1 MDPLARQN
9 ALKLLSKYRELVLCR
24 DIESAVHSHSKNKD
38 NYYDNI
44 TRVAWNLN
52 YSKDLK
58 TPNVVFLTDNELLKG
73 TLLEKIE
80 TDKKNRNEHFEKMLQ
95 EKYDNI
101 NESKYKSLL
110 NCKRCG
116 SSEISYDEKQ
126 TRSADESAT
135 IFCACSK
142 CGQRWVMKS

>member
-1 MDPLARQN
+1 MDPLERQN

-44 TRVAWNLN
+44 MRVAWNLN

-80 TDKKNRNEHFEKMLQ
+80 TDKKNRNEEPLFVLLKDVG
-95 EKYDNI
+95 KPSYDNKVS
-101 NESKYKSLL
+101 NE
-110 NCKRCG
+110 
-116 SSEISYDEKQ
+116 EIIDAFKFY
-126 TRSADESAT
+126 A
-135 IFCACSK
+135 I
-142 CGQRWVMKS
+142 